1 MAKSSKRCDNISLYN
16 EEFIKSIS
24 LANISDQK
32 ELRALLQK
40 LEKANSEIT
49 NFYSMVL
56 QDYISSINN
65 NYEFANVVPSLST
78 VKKYKNIATKIQ
90 KAYNYVLYLV
100 TFDNPYSK

>member
-1 MAKSSKRCDNISLYN
+1 MAKSYKQYDNISLYN
-16 EEFIKSIS
+16 EDFIKSIS

-40 LEKANSEIT
+40 LEKANSDIT

-56 QDYISSINN
+56 QDYFSSINN
-65 NYEFANVVPSLST
+65 NYEFASVVPSLST

>member
-1 MAKSSKRCDNISLYN
+1 MAKSSKQCDNISLYN
-16 EEFIKSIS
+16 EEVKKLKKS
-24 LANISDQK
+24 ANISDQK

-56 QDYISSINN
+56 QDYVSSINN

>member
-1 MAKSSKRCDNISLYN
+1 MAKSSKQCDNISLYN
-16 EEFIKSIS
+16 EDFIKSIS
-24 LANISDQK
+24 LSNVSDQK

-40 LEKANSEIT
+40 LERANYEIT

-56 QDYISSINN
+56 QDYVSSINN

-78 VKKYKNIATKIQ
+78 VKKYKSIATKIQ

-100 TFDNPYSK
+100 TFDNPFSK

>member
-1 MAKSSKRCDNISLYN
+1 MAKSSKQYDNISLYN
-16 EEFIKSIS
+16 EDFIKSIS

-40 LEKANSEIT
+40 LEKANSDIT

-56 QDYISSINN
+56 LDYVSSINN

-100 TFDNPYSK
+100 TFDNPY

>member
-1 MAKSSKRCDNISLYN
+1 MAKSSRQCDNINSYN

-24 LANISDQK
+24 LSNVTDQK

-49 NFYSMVL
+49 SFYSMLL
-56 QDYISSINN
+56 QDYVSSINN
-65 NYEFANVVPSLST
+65 NYEFAGVVPDLGT
-78 VKKYKNIATKIQ
+78 VKKYKKIASKIQ
-90 KAYNYVLYLV
+90 RAYSYILYLV